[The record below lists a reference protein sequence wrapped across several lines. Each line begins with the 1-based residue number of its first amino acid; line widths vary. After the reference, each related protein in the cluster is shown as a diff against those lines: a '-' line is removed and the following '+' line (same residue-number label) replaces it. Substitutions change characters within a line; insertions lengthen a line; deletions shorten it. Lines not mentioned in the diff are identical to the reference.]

1 MMTIRTTEEVC
12 DLNPEKVCRYKTAL
26 VPRLIPQEECTQAG
40 DDEDR
45 IREGDDG
52 DAGDDKGVEEDAGD
66 DGDDDDECR

>member
-1 MMTIRTTEEVC
+1 MMTIPTTEEVC

-45 IREGDDG
+45 EGDDG

-66 DGDDDDECR
+66 DGDDDD

>member
-1 MMTIRTTEEVC
+1 MMTIPTTEEVC

-40 DDEDR
+40 DDEDG
-45 IREGDDG
+45 EG
-52 DAGDDKGVEEDAGD
+52 DAGDGGGDDD